1 MLGCWSCTCAGTCF
15 ESRVARGSHA
25 SWFPFCFVHGNAQAI
40 GAAYA
45 RCVLRDAVRRVAI
58 LDFDVHHGNGT
69 EAIVRNL
76 VPSVKTHKVSA
87 PFLAAA
93 STLSVPSL
101 RPWLNEDDADNVFFA
116 SVHGYEATPGPGGG
130 VFYPGTGKTEAPTV
144 AEDGPAQAQGAE
156 NISCD
161 EVGQQ
166 PAQTPR
172 QHIYNVGMRK
182 HCRHEW
188 RTRWENDILAPLARF
203 KPDLILISAGFDAHC
218 RDKLNHGFV
227 PKAFDFGERRG
238 THTTCRL
245 VNLDVRC
252 FQVHWAC
259 GG

>member
-1 MLGCWSCTCAGTCF
+1 M
-15 ESRVARGSHA
+15 
-25 SWFPFCFVHGNAQAI
+25 
-40 GAAYA
+40 
-45 RCVLRDAVRRVAI
+45 LRDAVRRVAI

-87 PFLAAA
+87 PFLATA

-130 VFYPGTGKTEAPTV
+130 VFYPGTGKTETPAV
-144 AEDGPAQAQGAE
+144 AENGPPTEAEGAE
-156 NISCD
+156 KSSD
-161 EVGQQ
+161 GEGEQQQQQQ
-166 PAQTPR
+166 PALTPPR

-188 RTRWENDILAPLARF
+188 RARWENDILAPLARF

-227 PKAFDFGERRG
+227 RSLVMEELLRVVLYKER
-238 THTTCRL
+238 TNDRL
-245 VNLDVRC
+245 AV
-252 FQVHWAC
+252 
-259 GG
+259 